1 MRSGNKFNDRSAD
14 MAEQQ
19 PRDLNTDRNNSRTS
33 TEEAKHR
40 AESTLGRNEST
51 SVRHGGAGKMGMDR
65 ATADEQRRR
74 ASVSSQ
80 DREQR
85 DGPNEEGDLEK
96 SSGHP

>member
-1 MRSGNKFNDRSAD
+1 MAD
-14 MAEQQ
+14 QQ
-19 PRDLNTDRNNSRTS
+19 SRDVNADRNSSRTS

-40 AESTLGRNEST
+40 AESTCGRSEST

-74 ASVSSQ
+74 AASSPQ

>member
-1 MRSGNKFNDRSAD
+1 MRSSNKFNGRSVH
-14 MAEQQ
+14 MAGQQ
-19 PRDLNTDRNNSRTS
+19 PQDVSTDRNSSHTS

-40 AESTLGRNEST
+40 AESTHGRDQST

-74 ASVSSQ
+74 ASASSQ
-80 DREQR
+80 DLEQR